1 MKKTVLIT
9 GASTGIGVAAARVF
23 AGNDW
28 NVIATMRQPAADSEL
43 ARLPDVSVTRLDVQD
58 RESIDAAVADGVERF
73 GRIDALIN
81 NAGFSLFGVFEAI
94 SREKI
99 QEQFDV
105 NIFGLMDVT
114 RALLPHFRRN
124 KSGLIINISSRAGLV
139 GLPMISLYCAAKYA
153 LEGFSEAL
161 AYELASQSIVIKIV
175 EPSGGVT
182 GTREW
187 PRKRLLAPRRPITP
201 NSWPAPAPFSPPCRR
216 PGKPP
221 RTTWPA
227 LSMRPRRTDRAGFAI
242 SSARTLETSSRRNG
256 RNPTRTTSFHAR
268 ALFLLTGNGGL
279 PRNCTA
285 FSPVK
290 SRDFTVKVCN
300 PDATRRRS

>member
-1 MKKTVLIT
+1 MKKAVLIT
-9 GASTGIGVAAARVF
+9 GASSGIGLAAARVF

-43 ARLPDVSVTRLDVQD
+43 ASLPGVLVTRLDVQD
-58 RESIDAAVADGVERF
+58 RESIDTAVADGVERF

-105 NIFGLMDVT
+105 NVFGVMDVT
-114 RALLPHFRRN
+114 RALLRHFRAN

-182 GTREW
+182 GTSFSQRMAQE
-187 PRKRLLAPRRPITP
+187 KTAGTP
-201 NSWPAPAPFSPPCRR
+201 PADYAEF
-216 PGKPP
+216 
-221 RTTWPA
+221 
-227 LSMRPRRTDRAGFAI
+227 M
-242 SSARTLETSSRRNG
+242 ARTSAIFATMQAARKTTADDVARVIYEAATDGSSRFRYFIG
-256 RNPTRTTSFHAR
+256 EDVGDFVQAKREKSDQDYIHFMRAR
-268 ALFLLTGNGGL
+268 
-279 PRNCTA
+279 
-285 FSPVK
+285 FS
-290 SRDFTVKVCN
+290 S
-300 PDATRRRS
+300 

>member
-9 GASTGIGVAAARVF
+9 GASSGIGLAAARVF

-28 NVIATMRQPAADSEL
+28 SVIATMRQSAADSEL
-43 ARLPDVSVTRLDVQD
+43 ASLPGVLVTRLDVQD

-99 QEQFDV
+99 QEQFDANV
-105 NIFGLMDVT
+105 FGVMDVT

-124 KSGLIINISSRAGLV
+124 KGGLIINISSRAGLV

-161 AYELASQSIVIKIV
+161 AYELASQNIVIKVV

-182 GTREW
+182 GTSFSQRMAQEKTAGAATADYAEFMTRTNAIFATMQAARKTTAGDVARVIYEDATDGSSRFRYFIGEDVGDFVQAKRE
-187 PRKRLLAPRRPITP
+187 KSDQDYIH
-201 NSWPAPAPFSPPCRR
+201 FV
-216 PGKPP
+216 
-221 RTTWPA
+221 
-227 LSMRPRRTDRAGFAI
+227 RPRF
-242 SSARTLETSSRRNG
+242 SS
-256 RNPTRTTSFHAR
+256 
-268 ALFLLTGNGGL
+268 
-279 PRNCTA
+279 
-285 FSPVK
+285 
-290 SRDFTVKVCN
+290 
-300 PDATRRRS
+300 

>member
-9 GASTGIGVAAARVF
+9 GASTGIGLAAARVF

-43 ARLPDVSVTRLDVQD
+43 ARLPGVLVTRLDVQD

-105 NIFGLMDVT
+105 NVFGLMDVT

-161 AYELASQSIVIKIV
+161 AYELASQNIVIKVV

-182 GTREW
+182 GTSFSQRMAQE
-187 PRKRLLAPRRPITP
+187 KTAGA
-201 NSWPAPAPFSPPCRR
+201 APADYAEF
-216 PGKPP
+216 
-221 RTTWPA
+221 
-227 LSMRPRRTDRAGFAI
+227 M
-242 SSARTLETSSRRNG
+242 ARTSAIFATMQAARKTTADDVARVIYEAATDGSSRFRYFIG
-256 RNPTRTTSFHAR
+256 EDVAIR
-268 ALFLLTGNGGL
+268 
-279 PRNCTA
+279 
-285 FSPVK
+285 
-290 SRDFTVKVCN
+290 
-300 PDATRRRS
+300 